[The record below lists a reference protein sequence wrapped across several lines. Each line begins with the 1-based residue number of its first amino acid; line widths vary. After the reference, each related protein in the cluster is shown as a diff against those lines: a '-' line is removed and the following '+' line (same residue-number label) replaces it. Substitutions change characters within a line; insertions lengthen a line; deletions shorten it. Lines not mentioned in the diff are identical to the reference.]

1 MRGVV
6 KGQSEERREERKGE
20 EKREKRRG
28 EEGRVGGEG
37 YLTG

>member
-1 MRGVV
+1 MSGVV
-6 KGQSEERREERKGE
+6 TGQSEERREERKGE